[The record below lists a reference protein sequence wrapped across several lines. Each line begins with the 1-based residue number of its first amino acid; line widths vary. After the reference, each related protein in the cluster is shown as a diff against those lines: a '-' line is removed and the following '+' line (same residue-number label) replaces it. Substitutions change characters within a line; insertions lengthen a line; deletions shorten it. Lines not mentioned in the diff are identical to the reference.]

1 MLRGEGLVS
10 SESRMREESH
20 NPGSF
25 KLSNNGDLTI
35 FFVGCGSAFSR
46 TMNQNNLLVVK
57 GDQHLLVDCGTKSPQ
72 ALHDLLIE
80 PAEIVNFLVTHT
92 HADHIGG
99 LEEMM
104 MVNRYLTG
112 NKPNIIIN
120 QEFET
125 ILWEHSLRGGSAHS
139 EVHNGRPLGFTDFWR
154 VIRPTQVAGIE
165 RETWQARLGE
175 LDIKM
180 PRTKHFPDNA
190 ESWRD
195 SFWSCGVLLDERV
208 LFTSDTRFDPELLT
222 EFDARYNLEIIFH
235 DCQFFRGGVHA
246 SLDELSQLPP
256 SLKQKI
262 VLMHYGDNWEQ
273 YVEQMQSAG
282 FHSFARQHHS
292 YTFEG

>member
-1 MLRGEGLVS
+1 
-10 SESRMREESH
+10 MREDLH

-25 KLSNNGDLTI
+25 KLSNGGELTI

-46 TMNQNNLLVVK
+46 TMNQTNLLVVK

-80 PAEIVNFLVTHT
+80 PAEIENFLITHT

-120 QEFET
+120 EEFED
-125 ILWEHSLRGGSAHS
+125 ILWNHSLRGGSAYS
-139 EVHNGRPLGFTDFWR
+139 EVHNGQPLGFSDFWKA
-154 VIRPTQVAGIE
+154 IRPTKKASFE
-165 RETWQARLGE
+165 RDTWETRLGD

-190 ESWRD
+190 SSWRD
-195 SFWSCGVLLDERV
+195 SFWSCGVLFDERV

-222 EFDARYNLEIIFH
+222 EFDECYNLEYIFH
-235 DCQFFRGGVHA
+235 DCQFFTGGVHA
-246 SLDELSQLPP
+246 SLEELSTLPDK
-256 SLKQKI
+256 LKCKM
-262 VLMHYGDNWEQ
+262 VLMHYADNWLE
-273 YVEQMQSAG
+273 YEDKVRDAG
-282 FHSFARQHHS
+282 FHSFAKQHHS
-292 YTFEG
+292 YSFA